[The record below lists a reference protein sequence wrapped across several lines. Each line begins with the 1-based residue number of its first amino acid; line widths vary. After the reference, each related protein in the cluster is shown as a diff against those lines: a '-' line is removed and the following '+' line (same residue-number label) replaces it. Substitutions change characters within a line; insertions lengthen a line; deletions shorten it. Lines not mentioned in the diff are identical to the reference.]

1 MAAYPDET
9 GARREAMDRAELREA
24 YERGRRD
31 ARAARKRHPVLM
43 TFTVVAALVGVVL
56 MALAAVNGSF
66 GGAGRVVDQNLSVA
80 ADRAEPVVRDAASD
94 ASRAIGEATTSP
106 DTLPTTPS
114 DRTEATDRPG

>member
-80 ADRAEPVVRDAASD
+80 ADRAEPVVRDAAGD

-106 DTLPTTPS
+106 DALQTTPS
-114 DRTEATDRPG
+114 DGTEATDRPG